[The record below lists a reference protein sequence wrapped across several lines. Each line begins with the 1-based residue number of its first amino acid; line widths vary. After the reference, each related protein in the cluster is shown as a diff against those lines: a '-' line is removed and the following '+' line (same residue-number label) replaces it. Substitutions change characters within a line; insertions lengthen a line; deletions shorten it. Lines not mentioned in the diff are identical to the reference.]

1 MTQTIK
7 QWLLKEQLKGT
18 LLIKD
23 IALNGCSGGVYG
35 LTMYYE
41 TSKFYDD
48 NQKEIWDE
56 LNYYAMEYKSVMDML
71 SDTNIGKYIVD
82 DTTFKNSV
90 VWFVVE
96 SIANRIED
104 ESVKVAQMFNRS
116 DLRALLAT
124 IIIIVLGYAVM
135 HLLVF
140 LDGYYKLTIY

>member
-1 MTQTIK
+1 MKQTIK

-35 LTMYYE
+35 LTMYHE
-41 TSKFYDD
+41 TSKFYDEH
-48 NQKEIWDE
+48 QKEIWDE

-71 SDTNIGKYIVD
+71 SDTNVGKYIVD

-96 SIANRIED
+96 SIANRIEE
-104 ESVKVAQMFNRS
+104 ESVKVA
-116 DLRALLAT
+116 
-124 IIIIVLGYAVM
+124 
-135 HLLVF
+135 
-140 LDGYYKLTIY
+140 

>member
-1 MTQTIK
+1 MKQTIK
-7 QWLLKEQLKGT
+7 EWLLKEQLRGT

-35 LTMYYE
+35 LTMYHE

-96 SIANRIED
+96 AIANRIEE
-104 ESVKVAQMFNRS
+104 ESVK
-116 DLRALLAT
+116 LA
-124 IIIIVLGYAVM
+124 
-135 HLLVF
+135 
-140 LDGYYKLTIY
+140 

>member
-1 MTQTIK
+1 MTKKLTIK
-7 QWLLKEQLKGT
+7 KWLLKEQLKRT

-41 TSKFYDD
+41 TSKFY
-48 NQKEIWDE
+48 NEHQKEIWEE

-71 SDTNIGKYIVD
+71 ADTNVGKYIVD

-96 SIANRIED
+96 CIANRIED
-104 ESVKVAQMFNRS
+104 ESVKVA
-116 DLRALLAT
+116 
-124 IIIIVLGYAVM
+124 
-135 HLLVF
+135 
-140 LDGYYKLTIY
+140 